1 MLNHKPSMEVKHTSP
16 GDRVYEA
23 CWQDGS
29 IDLFAGVAAA
39 GIGVA
44 WIFDLVVMGPIAPA
58 LAIPLWVA
66 FRRRVIEPRLGHVRF
81 DSSRRRRL
89 KRAHVVLIAVGCAT
103 LILGVATYFASGGA
117 RPEWFRSVV
126 PALPGVLV
134 GIAGALSALMFAIP
148 RLALYAVPFVLGGL
162 GVAALDTDPGWAL
175 LAGGLVAA
183 TTGCVLLVRFAWQF
197 PLLSNVLD

>member
-1 MLNHKPSMEVKHTSP
+1 MLALQTMLNHKPSMEVKHTSP

-89 KRAHVVLIAVGCAT
+89 KRAHVVSVISACILAQILSFLDLRLTLDETCPVNAYTKSDYTGRAVDQSRVTMAPNT
-103 LILGVATYFASGGA
+103 LSTSQ
-117 RPEWFRSVV
+117 
-126 PALPGVLV
+126 
-134 GIAGALSALMFAIP
+134 MN
-148 RLALYAVPFVLGGL
+148 
-162 GVAALDTDPGWAL
+162 
-175 LAGGLVAA
+175 LVAA
-183 TTGCVLLVRFAWQF
+183 RFRSIRERF
-197 PLLSNVLD
+197 YG